1 MLCIM
6 YTGSQS
12 LPADSN
18 KSNIGSTVLNHLG
31 PNMIHCTG
39 HKYWHYDIMTS
50 WHHMND
56 ITCMVTEG
64 FPPLVALHMHCW
76 LRTGQLWCMWNSQS
90 VHLKVFWNIAH
101 AYLHL
106 HLVVILVAVGGHMI
120 SMKARRETTVTTS
133 NRFQQSG
140 RWSANFSIKPLL
152 ISIIS

>member
-18 KSNIGSTVLNHLG
+18 KSNMGSTVLNHLG

-64 FPPLVALHMHCW
+64 CPPLVALHMHCW

-90 VHLKVFWNIAH
+90 VHLKVFWNLCPCLLAF
-101 AYLHL
+101 APCCDFGCSGGGTWSVWKQEGKPQSLHPTDSNSQ
-106 HLVVILVAVGGHMI
+106 VDEVQI
-120 SMKARRETTVTTS
+120 SAS
-133 NRFQQSG
+133 NLS
-140 RWSANFSIKPLL
+140 
-152 ISIIS
+152 